1 MQVSR
6 VRVMLLRAILEQAS
20 GLGAIAA
27 HQPSDTSEVLT
38 TAHFRAIIS
47 VTDMSVT
54 DTC

>member
-27 HQPSDTSEVLT
+27 HQPSDTSEVSSLQYIT
-38 TAHFRAIIS
+38 PEHCFYSS
-47 VTDMSVT
+47 VRWSK
-54 DTC
+54 

>member
-27 HQPSDTSEVLT
+27 HQPSATAEVSSLRYIT
-38 TAHFRAIIS
+38 PEHCFYSS
-47 VTDMSVT
+47 VQW
-54 DTC
+54 